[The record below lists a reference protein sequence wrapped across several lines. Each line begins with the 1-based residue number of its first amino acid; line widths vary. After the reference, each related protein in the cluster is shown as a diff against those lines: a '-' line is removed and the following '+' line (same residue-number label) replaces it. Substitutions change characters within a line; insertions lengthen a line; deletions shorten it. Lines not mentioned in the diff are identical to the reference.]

1 MTALT
6 ISTTELGYDFDIE
19 LSSWHNKLSGYRVF
33 PHERTPL
40 DGGLGIGLNFVAQY
54 DLDGEWLSQI
64 PERYLAIT
72 EPFPEYQYQLLWLAA
87 NSAAAAQILASRP
100 IILVLVCHRFR
111 VDNESALRLCQLG
124 QRCILQALGF
134 DGRKAALKF
143 LDRLNLRFNQGS
155 ELEHIIRLLN
165 VKEQRYLKF
174 KHYSSIEYNNLVLD
188 QIHPFLTGSRLGLS
202 VAKEQRGYRTCGL
215 ATFQDVLMLGRDLGI
230 HDPIAHIVRQPSLA
244 ALEQLHD
251 RWTDQRN
258 QRIYGERV
266 KPVDHDVPYPLPLK
280 GSRSIIPIKDYQ
292 ALVEEGRKQ
301 RHCISVYHSRI
312 TSERY
317 CAFSMQHP
325 ERLTIGIRR
334 LPHGRFPFE
343 IDQISGV
350 KNALPSEESRQL
362 VHAWFSKCRQT
373 WCAETAS

>member
-1 MTALT
+1 MG
-6 ISTTELGYDFDIE
+6 EKPR
-19 LSSWHNKLSGYRVF
+19 LS
-33 PHERTPL
+33 
-40 DGGLGIGLNFVAQY
+40 
-54 DLDGEWLSQI
+54 
-64 PERYLAIT
+64 
-72 EPFPEYQYQLLWLAA
+72 
-87 NSAAAAQILASRP
+87 
-100 IILVLVCHRFR
+100 
-111 VDNESALRLCQLG
+111 
-124 QRCILQALGF
+124 
-134 DGRKAALKF
+134 F

-251 RWTDQRN
+251 RWTEQRN

-266 KPVDHDVPYPLPLK
+266 KPIDHDVPYSLPLK

-334 LPHGRFPFE
+334 LPRGRFPFE

-350 KNALPSEESRQL
+350 KKCPSIGRKSPACSRL
-362 VHAWFSKCRQT
+362 V
-373 WCAETAS
+373 